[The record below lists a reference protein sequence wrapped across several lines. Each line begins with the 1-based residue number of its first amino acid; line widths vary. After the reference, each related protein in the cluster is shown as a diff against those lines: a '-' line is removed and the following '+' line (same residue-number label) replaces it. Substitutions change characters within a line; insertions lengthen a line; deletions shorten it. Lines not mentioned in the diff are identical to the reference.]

1 MEVEDQLSFFA
12 IEEEPKEENI
22 NKSWEEGSLEFD
34 KQLKETTN
42 YKWPW
47 IDDMFWSEGFG
58 RFETYKDLNEVDD
71 KLGKQLVIADE
82 INNVDG
88 NGSSDPIEDD
98 MKTTTNE
105 NGSNEEALLL
115 EDIGEVE
122 RLRAENDNLKREKE
136 ALEDKLKAEKLEH
149 EYTLLKLEMHDQK
162 LDAMLVEV
170 NLKYQ
175 ALVEKLDSHS
185 KFEEQMLASFKAYKK
200 DCRKLKQENR
210 GIATKFQDVIA
221 DIGKDQ
227 QTLLNGQGNLCK
239 CKAERKKWESEKTAL
254 HEQLDAANSWYHY
267 YFEVAMTANS
277 WNQYYLQRE
286 NNYRHCINQLEQA
299 TTSSD
304 YYYRSCLCDNDD
316 YIYGLVKSNNDL
328 AKRLDEEINLCTR
341 YHNRV
346 SEYKE
351 KCRVLEED
359 KNNHCKAL
367 CCHCLI

>member
-1 MEVEDQLSFFA
+1 MEVEDQSSFFA
-12 IEEEPKEENI
+12 IEEAPKEEN
-22 NKSWEEGSLEFD
+22 NKSWEEGSLEFY

-71 KLGKQLVIADE
+71 KWGKQLVIADE

-88 NGSSDPIEDD
+88 NGRSDPIEDD
-98 MKTTTNE
+98 MMTTTNE

-115 EDIGEVE
+115 QGIGEVE

-136 ALEDKLKAEKLEH
+136 ALQDKLKAEKLEH
-149 EYTLLKLEMHDQK
+149 EYTLFKREMHDQK

-175 ALVEKLDSHS
+175 ALVENLDSHS
-185 KFEEQMLASFKAYKK
+185 KFEEQLLASIKAYKE
-200 DCRKLKQENR
+200 DCRKLEQDNR

-227 QTLLNGQGNLCK
+227 QALLNGQGNLCK

-254 HEQLDAANSWYHY
+254 NEQLDA
-267 YFEVAMTANS
+267 ANS

-304 YYYRSCLCDNDD
+304 NYYRSCLRDNDD
-316 YIYGLVKSNNDL
+316 YIYSLVKSNNDL
-328 AKRLDEEINLCTR
+328 AKRLDEDTNLFSLSKSCF
-341 YHNRV
+341 
-346 SEYKE
+346 
-351 KCRVLEED
+351 
-359 KNNHCKAL
+359 
-367 CCHCLI
+367 

>member
-12 IEEEPKEENI
+12 IEEEPKEEN

-58 RFETYKDLNEVDD
+58 RFETYKDLSEVDD

-98 MKTTTNE
+98 MKTTTNQ

-149 EYTLLKLEMHDQK
+149 EYSP
-162 LDAMLVEV
+162 
-170 NLKYQ
+170 Q
-175 ALVEKLDSHS
+175 ARNE
-185 KFEEQMLASFKAYKK
+185 
-200 DCRKLKQENR
+200 
-210 GIATKFQDVIA
+210 
-221 DIGKDQ
+221 
-227 QTLLNGQGNLCK
+227 
-239 CKAERKKWESEKTAL
+239 
-254 HEQLDAANSWYHY
+254 
-267 YFEVAMTANS
+267 
-277 WNQYYLQRE
+277 
-286 NNYRHCINQLEQA
+286 
-299 TTSSD
+299 
-304 YYYRSCLCDNDD
+304 
-316 YIYGLVKSNNDL
+316 
-328 AKRLDEEINLCTR
+328 
-341 YHNRV
+341 
-346 SEYKE
+346 
-351 KCRVLEED
+351 
-359 KNNHCKAL
+359 
-367 CCHCLI
+367 